1 MRTTRTISC
10 LLLATALVAPP
21 VAAQENTQPNSNSQ
35 PAEQQGTPS
44 DATATNASSTA
55 CYDQIDQFTQ
65 QMNREGFW
73 VTGWGNR
80 YGSEAPASATA
91 ENTAAAP
98 WSELN
103 ADIRSPRAQIRELYG
118 AAQVLAYQGEV
129 EGCQYLLSVLQD
141 TYQGYATQLGEAG
154 VQPEAISSW
163 RQERIALAEPVTEM
177 SGAGRLNVDDLT
189 GTDVRNLE
197 DESLGSV
204 SDIIVDPSTGQ
215 LSYAIVARGGFLGI
229 GEDYVAVPWDR
240 FRATPGLNTLV
251 LNTTESAFD
260 EAPTVDPDA
269 FGDAGQRTRQNQQ
282 INEFWGQ
289 HDQAQ
294 G

>member
-1 MRTTRTISC
+1 
-10 LLLATALVAPP
+10 
-21 VAAQENTQPNSNSQ
+21 
-35 PAEQQGTPS
+35 
-44 DATATNASSTA
+44 
-55 CYDQIDQFTQ
+55 
-65 QMNREGFW
+65 MNREGFW

-154 VQPEAISSW
+154 VQPEAISNW

-260 EAPTVDPDA
+260 EAPTVDPGA